1 MPPGTVCRYESEQ
14 AYMNQFIFTWSYSK
28 HRIRAL
34 WIKHLGLKIVNNIGQ
49 VPTCEEHFNYKI
61 CLADSIIFDRVKA
74 WPNDLDNII
83 KGRKKRDSNNCKPI
97 ILGELIQ
104 EMLQLAAGAMCAG
117 RTCYTTL
124 WLNTG
129 PLEADDNNLR
139 YCSPTCHR
147 RRRRRGKDHHSNKLH
162 IIQQCLEE
170 KLNLLHANIYQ
181 EPKLGG
187 VSLIK
192 QLQTY
197 ANNGY
202 KSKIKTTT
210 PGKIFEEPVNSPH
223 GTCKEQA
230 MCILQKLFS
239 PCRNMLCYAYRND
252 VLTKIMSIHFN
263 TNYIAFT

>member
-1 MPPGTVCRYESEQ
+1 MPARHIFLSMYIKQKVTLSNSLINTIRDYLEGCRCTYFLETTANYIRNFMPPGTVCRYESEQ

-139 YCSPTCHR
+139 YCS
-147 RRRRRGKDHHSNKLH
+147 
-162 IIQQCLEE
+162 
-170 KLNLLHANIYQ
+170 
-181 EPKLGG
+181 
-187 VSLIK
+187 
-192 QLQTY
+192 
-197 ANNGY
+197 
-202 KSKIKTTT
+202 
-210 PGKIFEEPVNSPH
+210 
-223 GTCKEQA
+223 
-230 MCILQKLFS
+230 
-239 PCRNMLCYAYRND
+239 
-252 VLTKIMSIHFN
+252 
-263 TNYIAFT
+263 